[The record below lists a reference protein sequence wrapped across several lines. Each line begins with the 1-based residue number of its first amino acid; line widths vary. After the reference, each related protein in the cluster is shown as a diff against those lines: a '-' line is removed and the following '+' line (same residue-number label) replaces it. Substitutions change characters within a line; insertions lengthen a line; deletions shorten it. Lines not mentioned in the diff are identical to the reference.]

1 MTLHTTSVTSTLH
14 TNSVTSW
21 LPLPGA
27 TTTSHSPALHSGSP
41 AVHAGSTAL
50 PADGNRCIAG
60 EDEFCHQL
68 NELIG
73 NQHIA
78 KWMSDQ
84 VSAILSSCLIIIG
97 ALLLLALARAV
108 IARWTKRVA
117 AGDPILGFQG
127 PRISVPGLEDP
138 LKGERRQQRAQA
150 IGGLLR
156 HTSTFLIVVVATLSV
171 INQFTDKM
179 APLFTS
185 AGILGV
191 AIGFGSQSLIKDF
204 MSGVFMI
211 MEDQFGVG
219 DVIAVSDFEGTVEAV
234 GLRVTR
240 VRDVEGSVWY
250 IRNGEILQLANKS
263 QGWSRSVLDVRVP
276 YDCDISQAQAIM
288 SATGAEMAESEA
300 WKGVMLEKPQV
311 WGVQD
316 FGQYAVDVRIVAKTA
331 PLEQW
336 RVARELR
343 ERIKYNLDAA
353 GIRMPTAIDRTVQ
366 EQGLSAGP
374 GSGGQSSGRAARGR
388 RAARPDSQVHEP
400 TQPAATREFKPC
412 HGERSVYTESISVA
426 EARTRSAN
434 AGPQSANPGTTPRRP
449 TPGHHQP
456 RREDQG

>member
-1 MTLHTTSVTSTLH
+1 MTAGAVLFPSSDVLM
-14 TNSVTSW
+14 SW
-21 LPLPGA
+21 F
-27 TTTSHSPALHSGSP
+27 GS
-41 AVHAGSTAL
+41 SL
-50 PADGNRCIAG
+50 PAGFVASGERCVAG

-68 NELIG
+68 NEFIG
-73 NQHIA
+73 NQQIA
-78 KWMSDQ
+78 KWFSNQ
-84 VSAILSSCLIIIG
+84 VAAILSSCLIIIG
-97 ALLLLALARAV
+97 ALLMLALCRAV
-108 IARWTKRVA
+108 ISRWTKRVA

-127 PRISVPGLEDP
+127 PRIAVPGLEDP
-138 LKGERRQQRAQA
+138 LKGERRQQRAKA

-156 HTSTFLIVVVATLSV
+156 HTSTAIIVVVSVLSV

-204 MSGVFMI
+204 VSGVFMI

-276 YDCDISQAQAIM
+276 YDCDISHAQAIM
-288 SATGAEMAESEA
+288 SATGAEMAESDT
-300 WKGVMLEKPQV
+300 WKSVMLEKPQV

-343 ERIKYNLDAA
+343 ERIKFNLDAA

-374 GSGGQSSGRAARGR
+374 TSGDGRGARGR
-388 RAARPDSQVHEP
+388 RADRRRS
-400 TQPAATREFKPC
+400 AAQESPQSAPTREFKPRY
-412 HGERSVYTESISVA
+412 GERSVYTGSVEVTPPQGRSPGVA
-426 EARTRSAN
+426 SADARTVSEPN
-434 AGPQSANPGTTPRRP
+434 QHRR
-449 TPGHHQP
+449 Q
-456 RREDQG
+456 DQG